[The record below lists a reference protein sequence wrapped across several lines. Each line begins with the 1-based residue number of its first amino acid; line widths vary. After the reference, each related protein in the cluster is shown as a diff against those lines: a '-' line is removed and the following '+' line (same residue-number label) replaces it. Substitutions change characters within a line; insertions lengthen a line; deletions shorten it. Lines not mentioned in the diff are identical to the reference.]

1 MIKKE
6 ILEKIENSKN
16 EIKNSFYE
24 WWFSKE
30 IFVEKI
36 KKVLEWE
43 PYDIQVIAN
52 LYYVDWCTIEEISTI
67 VEKSENLI
75 LSYFDFILFKIKL
88 VLNNTLDDSAYSVSN
103 FWKNKSDKSL
113 WEDIDY
119 TSSMLDI
126 KI

>member
-1 MIKKE
+1 MNKKE
-6 ILEKIENSKN
+6 ILERIEDSKK

-24 WWFSKE
+24 WWFSKDV
-30 IFVEKI
+30 FVEKI
-36 KKVLEWE
+36 NKVLLNE

-52 LYYVDWCTIEEISTI
+52 LYYIDWCSIEEISAI

-88 VLNNTLDDSAYSVSN
+88 VLNGELGWESYNDSH
-103 FWKNKSDKSL
+103 FWKKISDKPS
-113 WEDIDY
+113 WEDFNY

>member
-1 MIKKE
+1 MNKKE
-6 ILEKIENSKN
+6 ILERIEDSKK

-24 WWFSKE
+24 WWFSKDV
-30 IFVEKI
+30 FVEKI
-36 KKVLEWE
+36 NKVLLNE

-52 LYYVDWCTIEEISTI
+52 LYYIDWCSIEEISAI

-88 VLNNTLDDSAYSVSN
+88 VLNGELGWESYNDSH
-103 FWKNKSDKSL
+103 FWKKISDKSS
-113 WEDIDY
+113 WEDFNY